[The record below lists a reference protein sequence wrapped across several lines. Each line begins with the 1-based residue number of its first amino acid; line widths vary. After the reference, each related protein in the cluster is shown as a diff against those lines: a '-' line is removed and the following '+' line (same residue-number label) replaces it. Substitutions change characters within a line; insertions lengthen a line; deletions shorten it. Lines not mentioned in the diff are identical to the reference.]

1 MARHVATL
9 QAFLCTCSPCRCS
22 LIAAVLSFWES
33 YLCKLFLS
41 GSLTFTKFFLEV
53 LPSKII
59 FRSVTCANIKGWG
72 STKSP
77 FHPWPLSNIKL
88 VNKPFI
94 GLLVGLKVF
103 HFLWPFLY
111 LRTLIFKVVINLKA
125 SPVWTRD
132 KVISTSF
139 HKETIFN
146 PPLKH
151 LTCWQ

>member
-9 QAFLCTCSPCRCS
+9 QAFLCTCSPCRSS
-22 LIAAVLSFWES
+22 LIAAILSFWES

-77 FHPWPLSNIKL
+77 LHPWPLSNIKL
-88 VNKPFI
+88 VNKLLI
-94 GLLVGLKVF
+94 DLLVGLKVF
-103 HFLWPFLY
+103 HFFMAFFISELSYSKLSKIWKLHLFEPWTKSSAPASTKKPFL
-111 LRTLIFKVVINLKA
+111 TLPWK
-125 SPVWTRD
+125 
-132 KVISTSF
+132 
-139 HKETIFN
+139 
-146 PPLKH
+146 
-151 LTCWQ
+151 